1 MHEKLQVLG
10 SMEVGAQ
17 FADKFREE
25 VTVEGLLHAPS
36 DLGDVDE
43 EACEVQHCYFG
54 PVVV

>member
-1 MHEKLQVLG
+1 
-10 SMEVGAQ
+10 MEVGAQ